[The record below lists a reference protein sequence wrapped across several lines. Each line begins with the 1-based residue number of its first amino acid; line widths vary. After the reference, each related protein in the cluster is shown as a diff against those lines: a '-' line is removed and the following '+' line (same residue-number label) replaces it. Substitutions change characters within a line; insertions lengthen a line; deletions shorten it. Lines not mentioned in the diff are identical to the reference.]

1 MADPIFQPISRPTLR
16 EVVAHQV
23 RATIF
28 TGRLA
33 PGARLVEG
41 TLAKELAVAQS
52 TIREAILD
60 LVSEGLLVKEAN
72 RHTKVRHLDSRAVRD
87 LQAVRFQLEP
97 MAVEIV
103 VAQNSPERLD
113 ELESQV
119 EIMRRTARDKDLPT
133 FYEADIRFHSKL
145 AELTDN
151 DFLGQAMRSL
161 SIAPIAFNTGRA
173 PNRAGGRLRTTG
185 GRAPSRRRHHAEGR
199 SEGSGGIREGEHPVL
214 ARFSTGARSA
224 FVEGYPYSKVPK

>member
-161 SIAPIAFNTGRA
+161 SIAPIAFIL
-173 PNRAGGRLRTTG
+173 GGLRTVQEVAYG
-185 GRAPSRRRHHAEGR
+185 PLAEEHQAVVDIMRKDDPKAAAAFVRESIRSWHAFQLEREAPS
-199 SEGSGGIREGEHPVL
+199 
-214 ARFSTGARSA
+214 
-224 FVEGYPYSKVPK
+224 